1 MIRLGLLA
9 VLLCPAAAAA
19 QGTAQ
24 IDDDLA
30 AGRSHAADPAAALAW
45 YRRVL
50 ATDSLNYEANWRA
63 AVALVDLGEDYPDE
77 GKVPARDSLYQEALR
92 HARVAAE
99 DTTRSEGAFALALA
113 LGRIALTRSRT
124 DRVSFAEPIY
134 DAANRALA
142 LDPNQD
148 GAHHILGLW
157 NAEARR
163 LSGVSRF
170 FAKSLLGGGILGR
183 ASWAAAIEH
192 LEAAVR
198 IDPNRIYHRLDLARV
213 YADRKRYSDAREQL
227 DAIER
232 LPDRERH
239 DPEYRREAAT
249 LRQRIAGK
257 KDDPQSGTT
266 DGG

>member
-1 MIRLGLLA
+1 MIPRMVRFGLLA
-9 VLLCPAAAAA
+9 ILLCPAAGAA
-19 QGTAQ
+19 QIGA
-24 IDDDLA
+24 DLP
-30 AGRSHAADPAAALAW
+30 AGRNHTGDPAAALEW

-50 ATDSLNYEANWRA
+50 AADSLNYEANWRA
-63 AVALVDLGEDYPDE
+63 AVALVDLGEDYPDA
-77 GKVPARDSLYQEALR
+77 GKIPARDSLYQEALR
-92 HARVAAE
+92 HARIAAV
-99 DTTRSEGAFALALA
+99 DTTRSEGAFALAMA

-124 DRVSFAEPIY
+124 DRASFAEPIY
-134 DAANRALA
+134 TAASRALA

-170 FAKSLLGGGILGR
+170 FAKSLFGGGILGR

-198 IDPNRIYHRLDLARV
+198 IDPDRIYHRLDLARV
-213 YADRKRYSDAREQL
+213 YADRKRYADARNQL

-239 DPEYRREAAT
+239 DPEYRRAAAT

-257 KDDPQSGTT
+257 EDDPQAGTT
-266 DGG
+266 DDG